1 MPFDPDDTPPPQGP
15 PDAPPQGPPRG
26 DHTNLS
32 ADPHVWAA
40 ARAAYVEGGMSCPV
54 VAERHGLVVRTVQHR
69 ARVENWP
76 AMRARHAAVGV
87 RREREAARDAELDDP
102 ACELVE
108 SLRADRLAGLLM
120 HPSGEALVA
129 EAARRAAE
137 AEANGCA
144 QETLLW
150 LRVVHDADRLRDPI
164 DRALAGR
171 DPVDAFRTLYL
182 QGVAAG
188 CADREAVGGDG
199 SPGG

>member
-1 MPFDPDDTPPPQGP
+1 MRRRRGRRGATTP
-15 PDAPPQGPPRG
+15 
-26 DHTNLS
+26 TLS

-137 AEANGCA
+137 AEANGWCA
-144 QETLLW
+144 G
-150 LRVVHDADRLRDPI
+150 DA
-164 DRALAGR
+164 ALAARGAR
-171 DPVDAFRTLYL
+171 R
-182 QGVAAG
+182 
-188 CADREAVGGDG
+188 R
-199 SPGG
+199 SPARPP